1 VAKFPLRA
9 ALVVPPPANVIG
21 TGLKQT
27 NKLHSRMKRNL
38 IYLLFPLFPTTNL
51 LAQSVVGTWRRT
63 AMLLT
68 EANGKTEDMMPMM
81 TKNMPCTAEITYSF
95 MADGTMRTNVP
106 AACGPIKK
114 AVENA
119 NKAARWSVS
128 GNKMRIVVPDK
139 SLPDAD
145 HDLTMSGNTM
155 TWTFDYGANPQMPNP
170 TKAKR
175 MVVKYQRL

>member
-1 VAKFPLRA
+1 
-9 ALVVPPPANVIG
+9 
-21 TGLKQT
+21 
-27 NKLHSRMKRNL
+27 MKRNL
-38 IYLLFPLFPTTNL
+38 IYLLFPLFLTTNL

-63 AMLLT
+63 TMLLT

-155 TWTFDYGANPQMPNP
+155 AWTFDYGANPQMPNP

>member
-1 VAKFPLRA
+1 
-9 ALVVPPPANVIG
+9 
-21 TGLKQT
+21 
-27 NKLHSRMKRNL
+27 MKPTL
-38 IYLLFPLFPTTNL
+38 ICLLFSLFLTTNM
-51 LAQSVVGTWRRT
+51 LAQSVVGTWKRT

-81 TKNMPCTAEITYSF
+81 TKSMPCTAEITYSF
-95 MADGTMRTNVP
+95 LADGTMRTNVP

-114 AVENA
+114 VVERA

-128 GNKMRIVVPDK
+128 GNKISIVVPDK
-139 SLPDAD
+139 SQPDAN

-155 TWTFDYGANPQMPNP
+155 TWTFDYGANPNMPNP

-175 MVVKYQRL
+175 MVVKYIRI

>member
-1 VAKFPLRA
+1 MK
-9 ALVVPPPANVIG
+9 
-21 TGLKQT
+21 
-27 NKLHSRMKRNL
+27 KLL
-38 IYLLFPLFPTTNL
+38 IYNLLFTLSLTPNVF
-51 LAQSVVGTWRRT
+51 AQNVTGTWRRT

-68 EANGKTEDMMPMM
+68 EASGKTEDMMLMM
-81 TKNMPCTAEITYSF
+81 TKNMPCTAEITYSLL
-95 MADGTMRTNVP
+95 ADGTMRTNVP
-106 AACGPIKK
+106 DACGTIKK
-114 AVENA
+114 AIENM

-155 TWTFDYGANPQMPNP
+155 TWSFDYAANPQMPNP

-175 MVVKYQRL
+175 LVVKYARL